1 MARPKME
8 WNIGDICVMV
18 VSVPK
23 RYTQEFEVQS
33 FDGEYYTV
41 KRGNYLHRVSP
52 SRMFQTKEKALASLD
67 GEKPHNAPL
76 RIKNLAELKRA
87 VKPGVEML
95 TTSHAYHQDI
105 VGLTRQVT
113 KVQTVGFYSVIKDQ
127 PNHKYSTC
135 NHGKGFFTEFE
146 KASAYIFDGNTIT
159 LLNTRKN
166 DGSILMT
173 FELYGQEQK
182 QAIESEEKN
191 MNEWERMRRMAQS
204 TKAAYPVGTRLELI
218 SMDDPYAPVPSGTRG
233 TVQYVDDM
241 GQIGMKWDNGS
252 SLSLIPGE
260 DSFRKLTAEELAEEQ
275 DDGMDEDSSP
285 VMGM

>member
-1 MARPKME
+1 MALLRKHRE
-8 WNIGDICVMV
+8 CNW
-18 VSVPK
+18 
-23 RYTQEFEVQS
+23 E
-33 FDGEYYTV
+33 EYNV
-41 KRGNYLHRVSP
+41 DKKSEGKPLH
-52 SRMFQTKEKALASLD
+52 
-67 GEKPHNAPL
+67 
-76 RIKNLAELKRA
+76 IKNLAELKRTIQ
-87 VKPGVEML
+87 PGVEML

-135 NHGKGFFTEFE
+135 NHGKGFFTGFE

-191 MNEWERMRRMAQS
+191 MNEWERLRRMAQS
-204 TKAAYPVGTRLELI
+204 TKTAYPVGTRLELI

-241 GQIGMKWDNGS
+241 GQIGMKWDNES

-260 DSFRKLTAEELAEEQ
+260 DSFRKLTAEELEEEQ
-275 DDGMDEDSSP
+275 NGGMDEDSSP

>member
-1 MARPKME
+1 ME
-8 WNIGDICVMV
+8 
-18 VSVPK
+18 
-23 RYTQEFEVQS
+23 
-33 FDGEYYTV
+33 
-41 KRGNYLHRVSP
+41 
-52 SRMFQTKEKALASLD
+52 KEKKS
-67 GEKPHNAPL
+67 
-76 RIKNLAELKRA
+76 RQIQVKNLAELKRA

-135 NHGKGFFTEFE
+135 NHGKGFFTGFE

-218 SMDDPYAPVPSGTRG
+218 SMDDPYAPVPPGTRG
-233 TVQYVDDM
+233 MVQYVDDI
-241 GQIGMKWDNGS
+241 GQIGMKWDNGRTLPLNS
-252 SLSLIPGE
+252 DE

-275 DDGMDEDSSP
+275 NDGMDEDSSP

>member
-1 MARPKME
+1 ME
-8 WNIGDICVMV
+8 
-18 VSVPK
+18 
-23 RYTQEFEVQS
+23 
-33 FDGEYYTV
+33 
-41 KRGNYLHRVSP
+41 
-52 SRMFQTKEKALASLD
+52 KEKKSR
-67 GEKPHNAPL
+67 K
-76 RIKNLAELKRA
+76 IQVKSLAELKRA

-135 NHGKGFFTEFE
+135 NHGKGFFTGFE

-173 FELYGQEQK
+173 FELYGQEEK

-218 SMDDPYAPVPSGTRG
+218 SMDDPYAPVPPGTRG

-252 SLSLIPGE
+252 SLSLISGE

-275 DDGMDEDSSP
+275 NDGIDEDSSP

>member
-1 MARPKME
+1 ME
-8 WNIGDICVMV
+8 
-18 VSVPK
+18 
-23 RYTQEFEVQS
+23 
-33 FDGEYYTV
+33 
-41 KRGNYLHRVSP
+41 
-52 SRMFQTKEKALASLD
+52 KEKKS
-67 GEKPHNAPL
+67 
-76 RIKNLAELKRA
+76 RQIQVKNLAELKRA

-135 NHGKGFFTEFE
+135 NHGKGFFTGFE

-173 FELYGQEQK
+173 FELYRQEQK
-182 QAIESEEKN
+182 QAIESEENN

-218 SMDDPYAPVPSGTRG
+218 SMDDPYAPVPPGTRG
-233 TVQYVDDM
+233 TVQYVDDI
-241 GQIGMKWDNGS
+241 GQIGMKWDNGRTLPLNS
-252 SLSLIPGE
+252 DE
-260 DSFRKLTAEELAEEQ
+260 DSFRKLTEEELAEEQ
-275 DDGMDEDSSP
+275 NDGMDEDSSP